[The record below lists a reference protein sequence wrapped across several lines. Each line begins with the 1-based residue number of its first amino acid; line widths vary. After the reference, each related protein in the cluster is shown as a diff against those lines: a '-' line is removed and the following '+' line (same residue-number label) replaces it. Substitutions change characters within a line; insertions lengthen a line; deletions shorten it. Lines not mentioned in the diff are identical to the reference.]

1 MYRGD
6 FLNKFSN
13 RLKEL
18 REENNLTQNDLSK
31 ILLTKYNIKT
41 SAQNISY
48 WEKGREPNYDTI
60 IILASYFNVTTD
72 YLLGSSNIKNN
83 SELNLFSPLLP
94 RQLMDIFK
102 NIEKTYFYMENN
114 IQWDGQNSHFNETY
128 RNLIILINKFFYEF
142 ETSLLNF
149 SNSNIT
155 NIDSYSNSSNNNLK
169 PFIDNNYSRVIIN
182 RLNNDLFNLQSYIPK
197 VISLMQEIIT
207 SYSILTNGKV
217 ITSLFHK

>member
-102 NIEKTYFYMENN
+102 NIEKTYFYTNLY
-114 IQWDGQNSHFNETY
+114 QLNSE
-128 RNLIILINKFFYEF
+128 
-142 ETSLLNF
+142 LLN
-149 SNSNIT
+149 
-155 NIDSYSNSSNNNLK
+155 K
-169 PFIDNNYSRVIIN
+169 
-182 RLNNDLFNLQSYIPK
+182 
-197 VISLMQEIIT
+197 E
-207 SYSILTNGKV
+207 
-217 ITSLFHK
+217 